1 MFGQHPTL
9 TAPYQAF
16 LPTLSRAGIAL
27 AVLLGLWAGF
37 LLPDPYALQGLAAVS
52 SKTASKNRA
61 AHGRGLTQSKVQ
73 LVPTAPTALGT
84 TAASSPTPTAPSTS
98 APTPVQQLA
107 WMETAVF
114 GHPYD
119 DDTVPHRLER
129 LEDMIFGETQT
140 ARPESARLADLDRTL
155 SARKKLLPGSGL
167 DEAAANATPPTMPQ
181 APAAVTQQPT
191 PQAAPPTSIATRTA
205 TAATAPKASS
215 TVGQDPYP
223 AVGVIEQK
231 MTGRTFSD
239 LPVETRLGTLE
250 TRIFGQPQPG
260 DIASRVDTLRL
271 IVLGDSQ
278 GGMGNTMPPSQ
289 GTAGNPAY
297 FPGILPRAQ
306 PGQIA
311 PQDTQGFP
319 QATLPPNNTPNI
331 QTPEDMSN
339 ALIKLEQTLLKQTFP
354 GDNTATRLARL
365 EQKVFQQPAPPDVSD
380 QDRVERLIA
389 VASAQHDSTP
399 AGVFGGGGG
408 MPTTTNDM
416 LRALLPLVPMVV
428 LMFI

>member
-1 MFGQHPTL
+1 VFGQHPTL

-52 SKTASKNRA
+52 SKTTSKNRA

-73 LVPTAPTALGT
+73 LVPTAPTASGT
-84 TAASSPTPTAPSTS
+84 TSASSPTPTAPSTS
-98 APTPVQQLA
+98 APNPAQQLA
-107 WMETAVF
+107 WMETSIF

-119 DDTVPHRLER
+119 DDTVSHRLER
-129 LEDMIFGETQT
+129 LEDMIFGEAQT
-140 ARPESARLADLDRTL
+140 NRPESARLADLDRSL
-155 SARKKLLPGSGL
+155 SARKKVLPGSGL
-167 DEAAANATPPTMPQ
+167 DEAAANATPPTVPQ
-181 APAAVTQQPT
+181 SPVAVTQKPT
-191 PQAAPPTSIATRTA
+191 PKAAPTSIATRTA
-205 TAATAPKASS
+205 TAATTPIASQSPAP
-215 TVGQDPYP
+215 DLYP
-223 AVGVIEQK
+223 AVGAIEQK
-231 MTGRTFSD
+231 MTGRTFTD
-239 LPVETRLGTLE
+239 LSVETRLSTLE

-278 GGMGNTMPPSQ
+278 GGMGNTMPPAMP
-289 GTAGNPAY
+289 TAGNPNY
-297 FPGILPRAQ
+297 FPGVPPRAQ

-319 QATLPPNNTPNI
+319 QAMLPPNNTPNI
-331 QTPEDMSN
+331 QTPEDMGN

-408 MPTTTNDM
+408 TPTTTNDM